1 MDNLDRMI
9 INQLQGGFPICAE
22 PFTQVSRDLDIDEG
36 ILIGRIEALLAAGII
51 NRFGPM
57 YNVEQMGG
65 HYSLVAM
72 RVPDEDVER
81 VAGVI
86 NDYPEIAHNYLR
98 EHAFNIWFV
107 LAVESPDRKQGLL
120 REIEAATGHTVY
132 DMPKIREFFVGMKF
146 DA

>member
-1 MDNLDRMI
+1 MHEIDRTI
-9 INQLQGGFPICAE
+9 INHLQGGFPICTE
-22 PFTQVSRDLDIDEG
+22 PFARAARDLGLDEDV
-36 ILIGRIEALLAAGII
+36 LIGRIDALLTAGVIS
-51 NRFGPM
+51 RFGPM

-86 NDYPEIAHNYLR
+86 NGYPEIAHNYQR
-98 EHAFNIWFV
+98 EHTFNIWFV
-107 LAVESPDRKQGLL
+107 LAVESPDRKQDLL
-120 REIEAATGHTVY
+120 REIETATGHTVY
-132 DMPKIREFFVGMKF
+132 DMPKIREFFVGLKF